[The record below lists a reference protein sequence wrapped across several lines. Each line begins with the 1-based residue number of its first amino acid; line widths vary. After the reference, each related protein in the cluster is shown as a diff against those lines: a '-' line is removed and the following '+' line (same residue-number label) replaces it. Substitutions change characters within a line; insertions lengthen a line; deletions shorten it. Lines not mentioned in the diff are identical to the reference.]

1 MQANLLS
8 NIRSNP
14 DQPLLFNYSNLQHL
28 RGYQPRLPHSPAG
41 NLPQISMRLEQNEAR
56 IWTHMFQSASL
67 ENGGHTINTYSIFD
81 TKDINREIGAAC
93 KRFIDS
99 LYNRSDH
106 THFVGSFVDAYDI
119 FISGVFYIQLEQEQ
133 GSSQH
138 SIGRTSDHLSG
149 QQERLGVINDMVNKC
164 CTLIAGIESRF
175 GAVKTFRRVLRDFF
189 ALTTRQSHPE
199 SAESVSMTFANRVAS
214 VVYRLDHLGLI
225 ALPVFIELA
234 RYYSPTDHLVD
245 MENIG

>member
-8 NIRSNP
+8 NIRSNT

-28 RGYQPRLPHSPAG
+28 RGYQPKLSQSAAG

-56 IWTHMFQSASL
+56 IWTHMFQSTSL
-67 ENGGHTINTYSIFD
+67 ENGEYNINSSSIFD
-81 TKDINREIGAAC
+81 TRDINREIRTAC

-106 THFVGSFVDAYDI
+106 AHFVGSFVDAYDI
-119 FISGVFYIQLEQEQ
+119 FISGVFYIQLEQRQ
-133 GSSQH
+133 GSSLH
-138 SIGRTSDHLSG
+138 SNGRTSDHLSG
-149 QQERLGVINDMVNKC
+149 QQGRLGIINDVVNKC

-175 GAVKTFRRVLRDFF
+175 GAVKAFRRVLRDFF
-189 ALTTRQSHPE
+189 ALTTGQSHPD
-199 SAESVSMTFANRVAS
+199 SAEFVSMIFADRAS
-214 VVYRLDHLGLI
+214 FVVFHLGHLGLT

-234 RYYSPTDHLVD
+234 RYCPSTNFLVD
-245 MENIG
+245 MENT